1 MEDFHPLLPISFD
14 LNERYLER
22 EFCNLMTIGVHDY
35 RLSNSIAVAASVGI
49 TQKTV

>member
-14 LNERYLER
+14 LNGRYLDR
-22 EFCNLMTIGVHDY
+22 AFCNLMTIGVHAY
-35 RLSNSIAVAASVGI
+35 RLSNSIAVATIVGI